1 MANYEPQTLQKA
13 KDRIMFLLRQ
23 ADGEKLPYRM
33 PASDYIREL
42 VDEETAQKLYEEIIS
57 EIEKVNGTKI
67 ERF

>member
-1 MANYEPQTLQKA
+1 
-13 KDRIMFLLRQ
+13 MFLLRQ
-23 ADGEKLPYRM
+23 ADGENLPYRM